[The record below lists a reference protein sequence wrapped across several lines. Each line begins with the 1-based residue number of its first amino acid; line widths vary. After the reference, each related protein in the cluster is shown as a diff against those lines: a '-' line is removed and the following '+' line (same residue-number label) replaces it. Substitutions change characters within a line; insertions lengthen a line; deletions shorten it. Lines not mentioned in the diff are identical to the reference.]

1 VRLRQ
6 TIGFIV
12 IALLA
17 ALLGSCVDGVSGV
30 GGNVASH
37 DGNPSPPGSTLP
49 PQDEAVV
56 SAGPSVRVI
65 VTRGFSEPAILV
77 ETVTINE
84 DTTALDALQMVAR
97 VETKYGGGFVSSI
110 EGISSKYQGAE
121 KEKEDW
127 LFYINGISLG
137 TGAASYLL
145 QDGDSQH
152 WDYHD
157 WSFRQFIP
165 AIIGDF
171 PEPFLHGLRGVV
183 YPTAIAYQS
192 GWEEEA
198 RLIADRLEELGVPQ
212 VTSRG
217 FSELGAEDKEA
228 SNLVLVGTSDFEP
241 IQELNEHWNR
251 LGFFAHLENGV
262 LMVFD
267 SAGELV
273 NEYGAGTG
281 FIQATQSIWNPKG
294 VGAGENVVWVVS
306 GLDESGVRAAVDI
319 LINHPNDYEYACAVV
334 VTKGEALRVPR

>member
-1 VRLRQ
+1 
-6 TIGFIV
+6 
-12 IALLA
+12 
-17 ALLGSCVDGVSGV
+17 
-30 GGNVASH
+30 
-37 DGNPSPPGSTLP
+37 
-49 PQDEAVV
+49 
-56 SAGPSVRVI
+56 
-65 VTRGFSEPAILV
+65 
-77 ETVTINE
+77 
-84 DTTALDALQMVAR
+84 MVAC

-110 EGISSKYQGAE
+110 EGISSKYEGTE

-157 WSFRQFIP
+157 WSFRQFVP

-171 PEPFLHGLRGVV
+171 PEPFVHGVRGVV
-183 YPTAIAYQS
+183 YPTAIAYQG

-198 RLIADRLEELGVPQ
+198 RLIADRLRELGVPN
-212 VTSRG
+212 VTGRG
-217 FSELGAEDKEA
+217 FSELAAEDKEA
-228 SNLVLVGTSDFEP
+228 SNLVLVGTSNFEP
-241 IQELNEHWNR
+241 VKELNEHWSR
-251 LGFFAHLENGV
+251 LGFFCHLEDGV

-273 NEYGAGTG
+273 SEYGAGTG

-319 LINHPNDYEYACAVV
+319 LINHPDDYKYACAVV
-334 VTKGEALRVPR
+334 VTKGETLRVPR